1 MLISTLAE
9 WLKLHGLE
17 RFTSLFEQ
25 NEVDLPTLRLLTDD
39 DLKELG
45 LPFGPRKRIL
55 SLIGEERQ
63 LEKSSPPSAVAGTPA
78 GERRQLTVLFCD
90 MVGFTKLAHRLDP
103 ETLQVV
109 VRAYED
115 ACATCV
121 NRYDGYVFTTL
132 GDGVVAFFGYPL
144 AHEGEAERAIRAA
157 LDIIEALA
165 ALQIRD
171 AGRLQVRIGIAT
183 GMVVVASGERNAVGE
198 TMNLASRLQTIAKP
212 GTVIVSER
220 ARRLA
225 EGLFE
230 YEDLGEREL
239 KGVTAPTHVYRVIGV
254 TEAESR
260 FGAAAQRGLTPL
272 VGRDNEVGTLLEDW
286 KSVRGGGAGRVVLL
300 RGEPGIGKSRIVDT
314 LRERLGREVSRTLLF
329 QGSPFF
335 VNSAFYPIRTWF
347 ERTLGLGQD
356 ADANARLDKLEA
368 LIVGK
373 LGLAKDDL
381 RFIAAMLSIPFHE
394 RYGAILISPKLARE
408 DTMRTLVE
416 VVRAQ
421 ARAEPTLVLF
431 EDAHWADPSTLDV
444 FARIVAKLAEI
455 PALLV
460 VTARPEFKPP
470 WKPGPGVTEIQLAR
484 FTPMQTRSLLDRV
497 AGGKSLPDGLAAQI
511 IARTDG
517 VPLFVEELTK
527 TILESGDLIVDGDH
541 FRYAGSAANVSI
553 PETLR
558 DSLMARLDRVPAA
571 KEVAQV
577 GSVIGREFMYELIAG
592 LDLMGEESLGIALRL
607 LTASGIATAH
617 GDIPGAVYAFSH
629 ALVQDAAYDSIL
641 KSRRK
646 QLHADIARLLNERWP
661 ETRDAAPEL
670 LAYHHTAAEQH
681 SLATP
686 LWLRAGEIAIQRF
699 ALSEGITHLKTGMST
714 LTKFRPSKS
723 RDLMELSLRTAL
735 GPALVAQRGWAHSE
749 VRDVLEPAW
758 KRAQARKHL
767 PAYLPILS
775 SLAVHYMSAGALKES
790 LRRADELLKAAAEA
804 GDDSLEIV
812 GHRSAVATHY
822 WRGDF
827 LAARRTG
834 DRIHELYNA
843 ERHWRLALLTNSDPF
858 TGEGIYRSQF
868 LWILGYPDQ
877 AKAAN
882 EATEANARRRDHPF
896 DLAFALTLGAQLY
909 AYLHEYDAL
918 FRRSQEAER
927 IGKEHGITLLGEIMA
942 EITRGV
948 AWLGAGHTAD
958 GAQQLG
964 EAIEL
969 LRQTGHRIWIWYL
982 RALQAEGL
990 ARTGDLDKA
999 SALMEESVARI
1010 EEGEERAHH
1019 AEVLRLSGWLLIQKG
1034 EPKAAEARL
1043 RKAIDVARAQQAKSW
1058 ELRAATT
1065 LARLL
1070 ADRGDRDGAVT
1081 VLKPVHHWFTE
1092 GLHTKDYLDSSVLL
1106 GELSGWTS

>member
-1 MLISTLAE
+1 MLTSTLPE
-9 WLKLHGLE
+9 WLKLHGLD

-25 NEVDLPTLRLLTDD
+25 NEVDLQTLRLLTDD

-55 SLIGEERQ
+55 SLLGEERQ
-63 LEKSSPPSAVAGTPA
+63 LEKSSPPSSGGAPV

-115 ACATCV
+115 ACTTCV

-132 GDGVVAFFGYPL
+132 GDGIVAFFGYPL
-144 AHEGEAERAIRAA
+144 AHEGEAERAVRAG
-157 LDIIEALA
+157 LDIIDVLA

-183 GMVVVASGERNAVGE
+183 GMVVVATGERNAVGE

-220 ARRLA
+220 VRRLA

-239 KGVTAPTHVYRVIGV
+239 KGVNAPTRVYRVVGV

-260 FGAAAQRGLTPL
+260 FDAAAQRGLTPL
-272 VGRDNEVGTLLEDW
+272 VGRDNEVGTLLDAW
-286 KSVRGGGAGRVVLL
+286 KSVRGGGGGQIVVL
-300 RGEPGIGKSRIVDT
+300 RGEAGIGKSRIVDT
-314 LRERLGREVSRTLLF
+314 LRERLGQAVGRTLLF

-335 VNSAFYPIRTWF
+335 VSSAFYPMRTWF
-347 ERTLGLGQD
+347 ERTLGLAQEED
-356 ADANARLDKLEA
+356 ADGRLDKLEA
-368 LIVGK
+368 LMVDK
-373 LGLAKDDL
+373 LGLARDDL
-381 RFIAAMLSIPFHE
+381 RFVAAMLSIPFHD

-421 ARAEPTLVLF
+421 ARLEPTLVLF

-444 FARIVAKLAEI
+444 FARIVDKLADI
-455 PALLV
+455 PALVV

-470 WKPGPGVTEIQLAR
+470 WKPGPGVSDIQLAK
-484 FTPMQTRSLLDRV
+484 FTPMQSRSLLEKV
-497 AGGKSLPDGLAAQI
+497 AGGKALPDGLAAQI

-527 TILESGDLIVDGDH
+527 TILESGDLIVEGDH
-541 FRYAGSAANVSI
+541 FAYAGSAANVSI

-571 KEVAQV
+571 KEIAQV

-592 LDLMGEESLGIALRL
+592 LDLMSEESLGMALRL
-607 LTASGIATAH
+607 LTAAGIATSR
-617 GDIPGAVYAFSH
+617 GDIPSAVYAFSH

-646 QLHADIARLLNERWP
+646 QLHGEIARLLNERWP

-670 LAYHHTAAEQH
+670 LAYHHSAAEQH
-681 SLATP
+681 SLAAP

-699 ALSEGITHLKTGMST
+699 ALSEGIAHLRTGMST
-714 LTKFRPSKS
+714 LTKFRPSKT

-749 VRDVLEPAW
+749 VSEVLEPAW

-790 LRRADELLKAAAEA
+790 LRRADELLKAAKES
-804 GDDSLEIV
+804 GDDSMEIV
-812 GHRSAVATHY
+812 GHRSAVATLY
-822 WRGDF
+822 WSGDF
-827 LAARRTG
+827 LAARRAG
-834 DRIHELYNA
+834 DRVHELYDA

-877 AKAAN
+877 ARAAN

-896 DLAFALTLGAQLY
+896 DLAFALTLGAQLHG
-909 AYLHEYDAL
+909 YLHEYDAL

-942 EITRGV
+942 EITRGI
-948 AWLGAGHTAD
+948 AWLGAGHTED

-990 ARTGDLDKA
+990 AKIGDLDQA
-999 SALMEESVARI
+999 TALIEESVARI

-1019 AEVLRLSGWLLIQKG
+1019 AEVLRLHGWLQIKKG
-1034 EPKAAEARL
+1034 QPKTAEATL
-1043 RKAIDVARAQQAKSW
+1043 RKAIEVARGQQAKSW

-1070 ADRGDRDGAVT
+1070 ADRGDRDEAVA
-1081 VLKPVHHWFTE
+1081 VLKPVHDWFTE
-1092 GLHTKDYLDSSVLL
+1092 GLQTKDYLESSRLL
-1106 GELSGWTS
+1106 DELTRVTS